1 MKSAGPIHATTASA
15 SRRPIVLALCM
26 AVLCLLGF
34 ASIALGSSGMPLN
47 RVVLAILGTG
57 ERSDT
62 IIIWSLRMPRLLM
75 AGLSGVALALAGF
88 ILQRATRNEL
98 ASPSVLGIVDG
109 AALGVMCFLLM
120 FSNESNALVVSIM
133 WQPLAAALGALLFAG
148 VVILLALRTDAP
160 PLRTIL
166 YGVALGA
173 LAKAGVTLFLVD
185 GPVHR
190 ASQAAMWLAGSVYQ
204 ARWADV
210 DVLAIVLTVFV
221 PLAFLLS
228 RRMDQLMLD
237 EISAQASGLS
247 VRSTQL
253 MLFGLAALLTAA
265 AVSFAGAIGFVG
277 LIAPHIA
284 RLILPGRAGTQM
296 LAAALVGAAMVM
308 AADMMVRTLFA
319 PLEVPAGAVTA
330 VIGAP
335 YFLFI
340 LIRAGRI
347 HA

>member
-1 MKSAGPIHATTASA
+1 MRAASPVYFSTPVA
-15 SRRPIVLALCM
+15 SRIMVLALC
-26 AVLCLLGF
+26 VSVVCLLGL
-34 ASIALGSSGMPLN
+34 AGVALGSSGMPLN
-47 RVVLAILGTG
+47 RVVSAILGMG
-57 ERSDT
+57 ERSDG

-98 ASPSVLGIVDG
+98 ASPAVLGIVDG
-109 AALGVMCFLLM
+109 AALGVMCFLFM

-133 WQPLAAALGALLFAG
+133 WQPLAAALGGIFFAS
-148 VVILLALRTDAP
+148 VVIILAVRTEAP

-210 DVLAIVLTVFV
+210 EVMAMVLVILV
-221 PLAFLLS
+221 PLTFLFS
-228 RRMDQLMLD
+228 RRMDQLQLD
-237 EISAQASGLS
+237 EISAQASGLP

-253 MLFGLAALLTAA
+253 MLFALAAFLTAA

-277 LIAPHIA
+277 LMAPHVA

-296 LAAALVGAAMVM
+296 LAAALVGGAMVM
-308 AADMMVRTLFA
+308 AADIVVRILFA

-340 LIRAGRI
+340 LIRAGRV

>member
-1 MKSAGPIHATTASA
+1 MRTASLIQSATPAA
-15 SRRPIVLALCM
+15 SRALILLSCLVL
-26 AVLCLLGF
+26 VCLLGL
-34 ASIALGSSGMPLN
+34 ASVALGSSGMPLD
-47 RVVLAILGTG
+47 RVVLAILGAG

-75 AGLSGVALALAGF
+75 AALCGVTLALAGF

-98 ASPSVLGIVDG
+98 ASPAVLGIVDG
-109 AALGVMCFLLM
+109 AALGVMVFLLM
-120 FSNESNALVVSIM
+120 FSNGSNALVVSIM
-133 WQPLAAALGALLFAG
+133 WQPLAAVLGAMLFAG

-190 ASQAAMWLAGSVYQ
+190 ASQATMWLAGSVYQ
-204 ARWADV
+204 ARWQDV
-210 DVLAIVLTVFV
+210 QVLTVALLMLV
-221 PLAFLLS
+221 PIAFLLS
-228 RRMDQLMLD
+228 RRMDQLQLD
-237 EISAQASGLS
+237 ELSAQATGLP
-247 VRSTQL
+247 VRFTQL
-253 MLFGLAALLTAA
+253 MLFALAAFLTAA

-277 LIAPHIA
+277 LIAPHVA

-330 VIGAP
+330 MIGAP

>member
-1 MKSAGPIHATTASA
+1 M
-15 SRRPIVLALCM
+15 VLALC
-26 AVLCLLGF
+26 VSVVCLLGL
-34 ASIALGSSGMPLN
+34 AGVALGSSGMPLN
-47 RVVLAILGTG
+47 RVVSAILGMG
-57 ERSDT
+57 ERSDG

-98 ASPSVLGIVDG
+98 ASPAVLGIVDG
-109 AALGVMCFLLM
+109 AALGVMCFLFM

-133 WQPLAAALGALLFAG
+133 WQPLAAALGGIFFAS
-148 VVILLALRTDAP
+148 VVIILAVRTEAP

-210 DVLAIVLTVFV
+210 EVMAMVLVILV
-221 PLAFLLS
+221 PLTFLFS
-228 RRMDQLMLD
+228 RRMDQLQLD
-237 EISAQASGLS
+237 EISAQASGLP

-253 MLFGLAALLTAA
+253 MLFALAAFLTAA

-277 LIAPHIA
+277 LMAPHVA

-296 LAAALVGAAMVM
+296 LAAALVGGAMVM
-308 AADMMVRTLFA
+308 AADIVVRILFA

-340 LIRAGRI
+340 LIRAGRV